1 MALNMVT
8 AREAHEGLKKKEFSC
23 RELVQECF
31 DQIDRVDGYIHAFL
45 ACMRNAAFDRADAV
59 DKKIAHGHALKFLEG
74 IPLAIKDNILI
85 SGVQATAASKILGN
99 YIAGYNAGVI
109 EKLQHE
115 GAIFLGKTNLDEFA
129 MGSSTENSAYGPTK
143 NPWDVTRVPGGS
155 SGGSAAAIAADECI
169 ASLGSDTGGSIRQ
182 PAALCGV
189 TGLKPTY
196 GAVSRYG
203 LIALASSFDQIGP
216 FGKTVEDVAY
226 MFDAIKGSD
235 PRDSSSGRASTDS
248 IIPHL
253 HRGVHGMKIGVPKE
267 YFIKGIEADIQKCV
281 EDAIEEFRALGAEI
295 IPVSLPHT
303 QYALAAYYVIMP
315 AEASANLAR
324 FDGIRYGYT
333 AADARN
339 LEEVYVKSRSEG
351 FGAETKRRIMLGTY
365 VLAAGYYDAYYK
377 QAQKVRMLMT
387 RDFNEAF
394 LKVDCL
400 ITPTSPSAPFV
411 FGERTHDPLQMY
423 LADVYTVSANIAG
436 IPGMSVPCGFVTRD
450 GKELPVGMQILGK
463 HFDEATI
470 LAAGNAYQHATNWH
484 TQKPALLFA

>member
-1 MALNMVT
+1 MHTM
-8 AREAHEGLKKKEFSC
+8 REAHEGLEKKEFSC

-31 DQIDRVDGYIHAFL
+31 DQIDRVDEHIHAFL
-45 ACMRNAAFDRADAV
+45 ACTRDTALNHADV
-59 DKKIAHGHALKFLEG
+59 IDKKIAHGHALKFLEG
-74 IPLAIKDNILI
+74 MPLAIKDNILI
-85 SGVQATAASKILGN
+85 SGVQATAASKILEN
-99 YIAGYNAGVI
+99 YVASYNATVI
-109 EKLQHE
+109 EKLEQE

-143 NPWDVTRVPGGS
+143 NPWDITRVPGGS
-155 SGGSAAAIAADECI
+155 SGGSAAAVVADECV

-226 MFDAIKGSD
+226 LFDAIKGSD
-235 PRDSSSGRASTDS
+235 PRDSSSGRASKDS
-248 IIPHL
+248 VVPHL
-253 HRGVHGMKIGVPKE
+253 KRGVKGMKIGIPKE
-267 YFIKGIEADIQKCV
+267 YFTEGMEADIQKCV
-281 EDAIEEFRALGAEI
+281 EDTIEEFRGLGAEI

-303 QYALAAYYVIMP
+303 QYALATYYVIMP

-324 FDGIRYGYT
+324 FDGIRYGFT
-333 AADARN
+333 ANDARN
-339 LEEVYVKSRSEG
+339 LEEVYVKSRSMG

-387 RDFNEAF
+387 RDFHEAF
-394 LKVDCL
+394 LQVDCL
-400 ITPTSPSAPFV
+400 LTPTSPAAPFV
-411 FGERTHDPLQMY
+411 FGERTSDPLQMY
-423 LADVYTVSANIAG
+423 LADVFTVSANIAG
-436 IPGMSVPCGFVTRD
+436 VPGMSVPCGFVTRN
-450 GKELPVGMQILGK
+450 GKELPVGMQLLGK

-470 LAAGNAYQHATNWH
+470 LAAGYEYQQATDWH
-484 TQKPALLFA
+484 TRKPTL